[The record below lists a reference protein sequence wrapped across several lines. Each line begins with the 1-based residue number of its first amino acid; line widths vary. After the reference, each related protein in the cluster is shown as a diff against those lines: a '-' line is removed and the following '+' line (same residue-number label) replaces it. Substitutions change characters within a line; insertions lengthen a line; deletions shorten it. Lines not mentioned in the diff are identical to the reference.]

1 MLTVVLDDD
10 PTGTQ
15 SASDVE
21 VLLDW
26 DIASIEVALGAG
38 GSVYLQ
44 TNSRAVPPAQAARLA
59 TVIRDQVV
67 AVGRDLGQPV
77 LVVLRGDSTLRGHV
91 FTESD
96 VFAGGDGRILFVP
109 AFPAGGRTTIGSIHR
124 ALINGVDTPVAET
137 EFARDPVFGYHSS
150 DLVRWTREVGHRRAI
165 AVALADLRASG
176 GRAVAEALAIAAPRE
191 LVVPDVVTSD
201 DIDLVHA
208 GLMAAV
214 GAGRHVVVRAAA
226 PLAALC
232 AGRLSRGYLS
242 RPLHRD
248 RPGVLVVCGSH
259 TAAATAQ
266 LSRLAAWAGIDPV
279 VIPTDAAFADPAAAG
294 RRAAEQA
301 RAQLGAGGIA
311 ILATARDRRPADDT
325 LAHGARVMA
334 ALIEAASAAKPL
346 VGAVVS
352 KGGITSA
359 EVARTCFAARTAHVR
374 GQVAAGISVW
384 DLGEGAQRAVQVIV
398 PGNVGDADTLIDVM
412 HALGI
417 DRQERR

>member
-26 DIASIEVALGAG
+26 DTASIAAALRAG
-38 GSVYLQ
+38 GAVYLQ
-44 TNSRAVPPAQAARLA
+44 TNSRAVPPEQAAQLA
-59 TVIRDQVV
+59 AVVRDQVASV
-67 AVGRDLGQPV
+67 SRSLGQRV

-96 VFAGGDGRILFVP
+96 VFAGDDGRILFVP
-109 AFPAGGRTTIGSIHR
+109 AFPGGGRTTIGSVHR
-124 ALINGVDTPVAET
+124 ALINGVDTPVADT

-150 DLVRWTREVGHRRAI
+150 DLVEWTREQGHRRAI
-165 AVALADLRASG
+165 PVTLADLRASG
-176 GRAVAEALAIAAPRE
+176 GQAVADALAVAAPRE
-191 LVVPDVVTSD
+191 LVVPDAATDADVE
-201 DIDLVHA
+201 LVHA
-208 GLMAAV
+208 GLISAI
-214 GAGRHVVVRAAA
+214 GAGQQVVVRCAA
-226 PLAALC
+226 PLAAMC
-232 AGRLSRGYLS
+232 AGRLSRSFLP
-242 RPLHRD
+242 RPLHPE

-266 LSRLAAWAGIDPV
+266 LDRLAAWAGIDPV

-294 RRAAEQA
+294 RNAAGRA
-301 RAQLGAGGIA
+301 RAQLAGGGIA
-311 ILATARDRRPADDT
+311 VLATARDRRPSDDT
-325 LAHGARVMA
+325 LDHGAKVMS
-334 ALIEAASAAKPL
+334 ALIGAATAVKPL

-384 DLGEGAQRAVQVIV
+384 DLGEGAGRSIQVIV
-398 PGNVGDADTLIDVM
+398 PGNVGDEDTLVDVM
-412 HALGI
+412 RALGI
-417 DRQERR
+417 DGKERT